1 MIFYIATDRDGLKHC
16 LTVETEAKKIDKAY
30 ITIDQPN
37 DKASLKA
44 LIQDS
49 FNQLHALER
58 QMNHHLYP
66 VQIGGAAAAAP
77 AEGPEQDIEQVATA
91 EPSEPVGPQAV
102 VPPARPPYADKKE
115 PCPRCKFNIDQ
126 AKNHVATWLK
136 LAQQDAIENFILDAD
151 WALLGTIASNVAY
164 RFEQMAKKAS

>member
-1 MIFYIATDRDGLKHC
+1 MIFYIATDGDGLKHC

-30 ITIDQPN
+30 VTIDQPN

-49 FNQLHALER
+49 FNQIHALER

-66 VQIGGAAAAAP
+66 VQIDGGAPVVGPEEAAQQVPDAAP
-77 AEGPEQDIEQVATA
+77 LEPAER
-91 EPSEPVGPQAV
+91 QAHDSS
-102 VPPARPPYADKKE
+102 PARPPYADKKE

-164 RFEQMAKKAS
+164 RFEQMAKKTS